1 MRIRINLQ
9 LKKSKKKVDG
19 KCPVYARCV
28 MNGRRIELSTSIYV
42 AEEEW
47 DNLRQEIIGNSE
59 KIRIMNNRLSKFIS
73 NINDVFNQLEAGRE
87 EFDVYSIKER
97 LTGTKSQDY
106 FIELFEKIITSIE
119 KKLGRGYSIG
129 TLKHYRTTLKKLKEF
144 VAKYYFKKDVAI
156 DRIDYNFLNSFD
168 IFLKS
173 YYSIGTN
180 TVWGYHRH
188 LKKVLN
194 DAIAMELLIRNP
206 YETFKVKRGEA
217 NRDFLTIKEI
227 KKIEKKKIDIERL
240 IIVRDVFVFACYTGL
255 SYSDIAKLGHRHL
268 HRGDDGDDWI
278 IIDRSKTS
286 SRCRIPLLPTA
297 MKILKKYRNY
307 PPNVSEALLLPVRSN
322 QKMNAYLKELADIC
336 GIKKNL
342 SMHVARHSFATS
354 VTLSNGVPI
363 ETVSKMLGHNSIKT
377 TQLYAR
383 IIDKKISE
391 DMKRLKA
398 IL

>member
-1 MRIRINLQ
+1 
-9 LKKSKKKVDG
+9 
-19 KCPVYARCV
+19 
-28 MNGRRIELSTSIYV
+28 MNSRRIELSTSVYV
-42 AEEEW
+42 ALTDW
-47 DNLRQEIIGNSE
+47 DNLRQQIIGNSE
-59 KIRIMNNRLSKFIS
+59 DIRILNNRLSKFMS
-73 NINDVFNQLEAGRE
+73 HINDVFNQLEAGRE
-87 EFDVYSIKER
+87 DFDVYDIKNR

-106 FIELFEKIITSIE
+106 FIELFESIISSIE
-119 KKLGRGYSIG
+119 KKLGSGYTIG

-144 VAKYYFKKDVAI
+144 VAKYYFKKDIAI

-173 YYSIGTN
+173 SHSIGTN

-194 DAIAMELLIRNP
+194 DAISMELILRNP

-217 NRDFLTIKEI
+217 NRDFLTVKEI
-227 KKIEKKKIDIERL
+227 HKIENKQIGIERL

-255 SYSDIAKLGHRHL
+255 SYSDIVKLGHQHL
-268 HRGDDGDDWI
+268 HRGDDGEDWI
-278 IIDRSKTS
+278 IIDRSKTNT
-286 SRCRIPLLPTA
+286 RCRIPLLPTA
-297 MKILKKYRNY
+297 KKILYKYRNY
-307 PPNVSEALLLPVRSN
+307 PVNISERLLLPVRSN

-363 ETVSKMLGHNSIKT
+363 ETVSKMLGHNSLKT
-377 TQLYAR
+377 TQIYAR
-383 IIDKKISE
+383 IVDSKISE
-391 DMKRLKA
+391 DMKRLKSK
-398 IL
+398 LKM